1 MDNFEGV
8 VNHKICNFF
17 FQHYKNFKPN
27 KKFNKIRTY
36 LKQNKQNKQKIEII
50 KEIIRKELK

>member
-8 VNHKICNFF
+8 VNRKICNFF

-27 KKFNKIRTY
+27 KKSNKIRTS
-36 LKQNKQNKQKIEII
+36 LKQNKQNKQKI
-50 KEIIRKELK
+50 KIIRKELK